1 MRVLIADDHEAVRKG
16 VCAILATRGDIDVC
30 GEAANGKEA
39 IQKAHDLQPDLLIVD
54 ITMPVLS
61 GFEAAREI
69 KKSMPHV
76 AILILSMHESLQL
89 IEEARKIGV
98 DGYVTKNQVSE
109 ILLQAV
115 NAILRKES
123 YFPAPGMLSA
133 GVTR

>member
-30 GEAANGKEA
+30 GEAVNGKEA

-69 KKSMPHV
+69 KKSMPHL

-109 ILLQAV
+109 ILLEAID
-115 NAILRKES
+115 AILRKES

-133 GVTR
+133 GATR

>member
-30 GEAANGKEA
+30 GEAVNGKEA

>member
-30 GEAANGKEA
+30 GEAVNGKEA

-69 KKSMPHV
+69 KKSMPHL
-76 AILILSMHESLQL
+76 AILILSIFSPC
-89 IEEARKIGV
+89 
-98 DGYVTKNQVSE
+98 TKACS
-109 ILLQAV
+109 
-115 NAILRKES
+115 
-123 YFPAPGMLSA
+123 
-133 GVTR
+133 